1 MLLAAFRLPR
11 KPRRGSLRRMEAL
24 ALRPFRPAD
33 AGWVIDR
40 HAQLYAREAGFDA
53 RFRAAVTE
61 AMELI
66 LAGGDRTAG
75 WIAESPGGRRL
86 GSVFCTIESAETA
99 RLRLFLL
106 EPEARG
112 QGAGRRMLEAAIA
125 HARAAGASRL
135 MLWTHESHRAA
146 CALYAARGFVLTE
159 ARPVRNYGRDL
170 VEQRWEIAL

>member
-1 MLLAAFRLPR
+1 MLLAAFRLPC
-11 KPRRGSLRRMEAL
+11 KPRRGSLCRMEAL
-24 ALRPFRPAD
+24 ALRPFRPDD

-40 HAQLYAREAGFDA
+40 HALLYAREAGFDA

-66 LAGGDRTAG
+66 LTAGDRAAG

-112 QGAGRRMLEAAIA
+112 QGAGRRMLETAIA
-125 HARAAGASRL
+125 HARSAGASRL
-135 MLWTHESHRAA
+135 MLRTHESHRAA
-146 CALYAARGFVLTE
+146 CALYAARGFALTE